1 MPVESLYGPLS
12 KLEST
17 KLWKKSLQQFHQYQQ
32 NKQSPLILTHSYTKK
47 KGPWH
52 MMLEIQDLAWDKCK
66 NVARLNQF
74 IGYKP
79 LSW

>member
-1 MPVESLYGPLS
+1 
-12 KLEST
+12 
-17 KLWKKSLQQFHQYQQ
+17 
-32 NKQSPLILTHSYTKK
+32 
-47 KGPWH
+47 